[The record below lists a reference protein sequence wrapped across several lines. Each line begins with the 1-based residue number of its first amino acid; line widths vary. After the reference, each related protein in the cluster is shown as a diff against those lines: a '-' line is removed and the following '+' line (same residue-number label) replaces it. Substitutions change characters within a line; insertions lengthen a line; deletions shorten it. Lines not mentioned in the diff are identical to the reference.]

1 MTMKRPKAL
10 WKYGAILA
18 VCLLFSFGVLTDEKD
33 RAAIAN
39 ALADPLSLLDQRS
52 PGARGA
58 GALAQSKPRRQ
69 DQAGPSER
77 VLSNVRVREPNL
89 PPIETDDLLTDLPDY
104 WDTMP
109 TFAAAS
115 PNGTGSPTFGGPS
128 FGGVGGPGVIG
139 GGDGSSGPPP
149 GGDDDRTTPPKPPVV
164 PIPEPATWLTM
175 IIGFATVGWALR
187 RGRTRR
193 AIVASRGMDAIERP

>member
-10 WKYGAILA
+10 WKYSAILA
-18 VCLLFSFGVLTDEKD
+18 VCLPFSFGVLTEKD

-69 DQAGPSER
+69 GQAAPSER

-89 PPIETDDLLTDLPDY
+89 PPMETADLLTDLPDY
-104 WDTMP
+104 WNEMP
-109 TFAAAS
+109 DFASAA
-115 PNGTGSPTFGGPS
+115 PTGTGSLTFGGPS
-128 FGGVGGPGVIG
+128 FRGIGAPAVIG
-139 GGDGSSGPPP
+139 GGDGPSGPSP
-149 GGDDDRTTPPKPPVV
+149 GGDDDRTTPPNPPVV

-175 IIGFATVGWALR
+175 IIGFAIMGWALR
-187 RGRTRR
+187 RGRRP
-193 AIVASRGMDAIERP
+193 IVASRGMDAIGKP